1 MRKSLDLLYKL
12 SGAGA
17 ALSLIVIVLILFGQ
31 VTFNIIDYV
40 AHALFNQRFGLL
52 IPSYAQF
59 SGYAL
64 GLATFLS
71 LASALRHHAHIRVTL
86 LELRFS
92 SSLRRWSHTLVALL
106 GVLVAILISYSLIEL
121 TIDSWRWNNTATG
134 LVRTPLWMPQ
144 ACLALGSVIFS
155 IACIDTF
162 IEMLRYGRSVAL
174 VTPDPTETG
183 EVPE

>member
-40 AHALFNQRFGLL
+40 AHTLFNQRFGLL

-71 LASALRHHAHIRVTL
+71 LAIALRHHSHIRVTL
-86 LELRFS
+86 LEMRFKAT
-92 SSLRRWSHTLVALL
+92 LRRWTHTVVALL
-106 GVLVAILISYSLIEL
+106 GVAVALLISYSLIEL
-121 TIDSWRWNNTATG
+121 TLDSWQWNSTATG
-134 LVRTPLWMPQ
+134 LVRIPLWIPQ
-144 ACLALGSVIFS
+144 AGLALGSVIFS

-162 IEMLRYGRSVAL
+162 IEMLRYGRSDAL
-174 VTPDPTETG
+174 VTIDTADVG
-183 EVPE
+183 DSND